1 MAIHIDNRLQNWA
14 ANMVAE
20 GGIFEQR
27 LRAVN
32 YTQAPYSTAYP
43 ELVNYFNENPA
54 LPKRNVIENNL
65 FYNIDTV
72 MRCNAKWGEWR
83 GNVTTTQDP
92 GFVDINH
99 PLQGFKTDA
108 ELLKMLPDMATIPF
122 GNIGAELV
130 PIDQN

>member
-1 MAIHIDNRLQNWA
+1 
-14 ANMVAE
+14 MVAKD
-20 GGIFEQR
+20 GIFEQR
-27 LRAVN
+27 LNAVN

-92 GFVDINH
+92 GFVDINQ

-108 ELLKMLPDMATIPF
+108 ELLKLLPDMAKIPF
-122 GNIGAELV
+122 GSIGAELA